1 MLGEI
6 FRSFKKS
13 LKVKKLTKEYLKL
26 RMDLSSGTAFEILT
40 ADTNKRDDIIQ
51 QIVDTAYNE
60 PNNQPPIKKFKI
72 TRNNLTEIIQRLEI
86 MGCGQ
91 YAKGHYVAISSI
103 LYPQTLEYIFYK
115 KRKNMDENQRMAID
129 LINYFA
135 ENNTGNIVDIDYD

>member
-1 MLGEI
+1 MFGEI
-6 FRSFKKS
+6 FRSIKKS
-13 LKVKKLTKEYLKL
+13 SNVKKLTKEYLNS
-26 RMDLSSGTAFEILT
+26 RRDLSSGTAFDILT
-40 ADTNKRDDIIQ
+40 ADTSPRDNAINK
-51 QIVDTAYNE
+51 IVDMAYNE

-72 TRNNLTEIIQRLEI
+72 TKEKLAEIIPRLELF
-86 MGCGQ
+86 GCGQ

-115 KRKNMDENQRMAID
+115 KRKNRDEQQRMAID

>member
-1 MLGEI
+1 MFGEI

-13 LKVKKLTKEYLKL
+13 SKVKKLTIEYLKSK
-26 RMDLSSGTAFEILT
+26 MNPSSSSAFEMLT
-40 ADTNKRDDIIQ
+40 ADTTPRDNTINK
-51 QIVDTAYNE
+51 IVDMAYNE

-72 TRNNLTEIIQRLEI
+72 TKDKLAETIPHLE
-86 MGCGQ
+86 MLGCGQ

-115 KRKNMDENQRMAID
+115 NRKNRAEKERMAID
-129 LINYFA
+129 LLNYFD